1 MCEFEQLQ
9 RFLKEKERFLLVQLA
24 DLDRAIAKVQE
35 DAVTKVL
42 EEMSHL
48 DTLIWEMEGKFQQPD
63 SKFLLVR
70 TQSDGGKRGDGANPE
85 SPNSALWQLPV
96 LLLGGSRC
104 GQGGLCCALQCEGG
118 ALDAPPLIHLSSLP
132 PPLGH
137 QEAPE

>member
-24 DLDRAIAKVQE
+24 DLDRAVTKVQE
-35 DAVTKVL
+35 DAVTKVM

-70 TQSDGGKRGDGANPE
+70 TQRGGGKWGDGANPE
-85 SPNSALWQLPV
+85 NPNSAPWELPV
-96 LLLGGSRC
+96 LLLGGITPWAGWSLLCIAIRRGSPSC
-104 GQGGLCCALQCEGG
+104 SSSDPSLLSPPTFRTSGG
-118 ALDAPPLIHLSSLP
+118 S
-132 PPLGH
+132 
-137 QEAPE
+137 

>member
-24 DLDRAIAKVQE
+24 DLDRAVTKVQE
-35 DAVTKVL
+35 DAVTKVM

-70 TQSDGGKRGDGANPE
+70 TQRGGGKWGDGANPE
-85 SPNSALWQLPV
+85 NPNSTPWELPV
-96 LLLGGSRC
+96 LLLGGITPWAGWSLLCIAIRRGSPWC
-104 GQGGLCCALQCEGG
+104 SSSDPSLLSPPTFRTSGG
-118 ALDAPPLIHLSSLP
+118 S
-132 PPLGH
+132 
-137 QEAPE
+137 

>member
-24 DLDRAIAKVQE
+24 DLDRAITKVQE

-70 TQSDGGKRGDGANPE
+70 TQRGGGKWGDGANPE
-85 SPNSALWQLPV
+85 NPNSAPWELPV
-96 LLLGGSRC
+96 LLPGGSHR
-104 GQGGLCCALQCEGG
+104 GQGGLCYALPCEGEALG
-118 ALDAPPLIHLSSLP
+118 APLLIHLSSLL

-137 QEAPE
+137 QEALE